1 MKRDTSIY
9 VKDILENI
17 ERAERFIEG
26 MNYQDFVKDEKTNFA
41 VIRCIEIIGEAT
53 KRLPQQ
59 VIRRYPNMD
68 WRAMAGM
75 RDKVIHHYF
84 GVDYGIVWDV
94 AKNKAPLLREQIQ
107 EILQRETERGDCPHL
122 LGPTKPIMK

>member
-53 KRLPQQ
+53 KHIPQT
-59 VIRRYPNMD
+59 VRRRYPEIPWKD
-68 WRAMAGM
+68 MAGM
-75 RDKVIHHYF
+75 RDKIIHFYF
-84 GVDYGIVWDV
+84 GVNLERVWMVMKD
-94 AKNKAPLLREQIQ
+94 
-107 EILQRETERGDCPHL
+107 EIPRIKPHVRRAL
-122 LGPTKPIMK
+122 VDLKEE